1 MLDFEPGGVLL
12 AMVEKENL
20 KHKTGSKGTGKGT
33 GKGKGT
39 GGHRTCYKRGSE
51 DHIAAACPVRTA
63 RVEAGAPERLDKPYD
78 AMKGGKGGG
87 KKGGKKGKDVW
98 TGYSKNGYTFIP
110 TTPPWKAATASPGVP
125 FPSAK
130 Q

>member
-12 AMVEKENL
+12 AMVKKENL

-63 RVEAGAPERLDKPYD
+63 RVDAGAPERSDK
-78 AMKGGKGGG
+78 ATRCN
-87 KKGGKKGKDVW
+87 DVRQRR
-98 TGYSKNGYTFIP
+98 
-110 TTPPWKAATASPGVP
+110 AARRVL
-125 FPSAK
+125 FCCIR
-130 Q
+130 